1 MLYLSYFYKAR
12 ELSIRV
18 AVFYAALSMANIF
31 AGFISV
37 PLLQLRGLWG
47 LEGWRW
53 LFLIEVCRLFREFR
67 EREIDLED
75 RASLLS

>member
-1 MLYLSYFYKAR
+1 MGIALIAFVQVVLYLSYFYKAR

-18 AVFYAALSMANIF
+18 AVFYAAYSMANVL

-53 LFLIEVCRLFREFR
+53 LFLIEVCKSFPVWGP
-67 EREIDLED
+67 
-75 RASLLS
+75 